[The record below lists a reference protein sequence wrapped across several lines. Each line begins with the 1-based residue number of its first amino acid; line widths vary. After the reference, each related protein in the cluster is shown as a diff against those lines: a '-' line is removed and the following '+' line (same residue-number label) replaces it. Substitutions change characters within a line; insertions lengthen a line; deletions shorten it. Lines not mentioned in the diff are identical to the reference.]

1 MLYRIRVEL
10 QKAKTEI
17 LSYEKIIKVLQEE
30 LSNKELYSTSQNH
43 RNKKITLVTSL
54 MFNQ

>member
-10 QKAKTEI
+10 QKATTEI

-54 MFNQ
+54 KFNQ